1 MAVTSAEMPSWPNL
15 RRVRLRNP
23 VHVVGRGC
31 CFLGPC
37 SGGSLSGCESAT
49 FPLDL
54 SLLNCQMKDL
64 YYLHMRCH
72 VSLYGLFLKSDLS
85 EAHPSSFLA
94 SSGRERSART

>member
-1 MAVTSAEMPSWPNL
+1 MAVTSAEMPSRPNI

-31 CFLGPC
+31 CSLGPR
-37 SGGSLSGCESAT
+37 SSGSLSGCESAS

-54 SLLNCQMKDL
+54 RLLNCQTKDL

-72 VSLYGLFLKSDLS
+72 VSLCDLFFKSDLS
-85 EAHPSSFLA
+85 EVRPSSFLA